1 MTSESTPER
10 NSEARSIKSGRCLLQ
25 RRVAEIE
32 IRISAGVD
40 ALGLEISQ
48 MMRVLELLLRRELS
62 WPTHVRS
69 GGSAPLPGDDV
80 ARFEGGRRGANDWS
94 GNGGY
99 PRCREI
105 KRGRPAPLRN
115 GDVHRLHYLLLG
127 LSPRTIDA
135 PGRYRN
141 APGYYAVYFTDET
154 NGLEVEYV
162 HTGKPRR

>member
-80 ARFEGGRRGANDWS
+80 ARFEGGRRGANEPF
-94 GNGGY
+94 GNGGH
-99 PRCREI
+99 PRCRKI

-115 GDVHRLHYLLLG
+115 GDVHRLQDLLRG
-127 LSPRTIDA
+127 LSARTIDA
-135 PGRYRN
+135 SGGYRN
-141 APGYYAVYFTDET
+141 ASIHYAVYFTDEN
-154 NGLEVEYV
+154 NGLDVEYV
-162 HTGKPRR
+162 HAGKPRR